1 MNTFEIGDLFM
12 FYICNV
18 CFFWEKYS
26 DVSFLSL
33 PCITDESSGYSAMHR
48 YWDLLTHL
56 FQIKGKHY
64 PSLVPLCLDNFA
76 IKSTKFSIK
85 RIATSFIR
93 SQLSWCK
100 QNNHSLQIFSF
111 QRE

>member
-12 FYICNV
+12 FYIFNE
-18 CFFWEKYS
+18 FFGEKYL
-26 DVSFLSL
+26 DISFLPL
-33 PCITDESSGYSAMHR
+33 PCILDESSGYSAMHR